1 MPAAHLAQCNVWGVG
16 CMSLRLLQQYACH
29 MECMQVQ
36 LQAEGQ
42 AWQARVFATI
52 HSTVVGAS
60 GETCYTIE
68 DGTAL
73 VTARMGTDLQTSL
86 FGGALLAMAMAM
98 ARGQLVEYDDE
109 ACLGNGQQR
118 HTAPHP

>member
-1 MPAAHLAQCNVWGVG
+1 
-16 CMSLRLLQQYACH
+16 MSLRLLQQYACH
-29 MECMQVQ
+29 MECLQVQ

-73 VTARMGTDLQTSL
+73 VTAHMGTELQASL
-86 FGGALLAMAMAM
+86 FGGALLAMQGDSLLSMMMRPAWEM
-98 ARGQLVEYDDE
+98 GSKDT
-109 ACLGNGQQR
+109 R
-118 HTAPHP
+118 HPTPDFGC